1 MGDPLAARY
10 TWGASGSG
18 EIGRHAGFRILCLR
32 ACGFKSHLP
41 HSCDES
47 RHSSRR
53 TPRGCAPGGHLFGQY
68 RFSGLIVCS
77 RRTSPVARSVTVTV
91 SAVARMRTLVLA
103 WARPM
108 PSRCIVPALRSVT
121 FPDSS
126 IRSKRIRC
134 GSKPEVSPGVAV
146 IVAV

>member
-1 MGDPLAARY
+1 MVMAVMMRRAVSMAQFERWFIPMSCDRV
-10 TWGASGSG
+10 
-18 EIGRHAGFRILCLR
+18 FLCP
-32 ACGFKSHLP
+32 ATTHHLP

-77 RRTSPVARSVTVTV
+77 LRTSPVARSVTVSV
-91 SAVARMRTLVLA
+91 SAVARMRTLVFA

-134 GSKPEVSPGVAV
+134 GSKPEVSPGVAL